1 MSVGSLLLLL
11 LSTNA
16 SSSSILYLQQL
27 EALGYIDCAFNST
40 KEAPRCF
47 RVLIPSFVGN
57 GDSQL
62 VTTRH
67 FGVFSFEMASVGSA
81 DLGNIEELGSES
93 LVVVVDTIGEGSSTG
108 LTCSGP

>member
-11 LSTNA
+11 LSSNA
-16 SSSSILYLQQL
+16 SSSSILYLQLL
-27 EALGYIDCAFNST
+27 EALGLIDCVFNST

-47 RVLIPSFVGN
+47 WVLLPSFVGN

-62 VTTRH
+62 VMSRH
-67 FGVFSFEMASVGSA
+67 FGVSA
-81 DLGNIEELGSES
+81 DFGNTEELGSES
-93 LVVVVDTIGEGSSTG
+93 PVVVVDTIVEDSSTA